1 MSDTKDLRARSASAA
16 KWSLATEI
24 IAKIISP
31 ISQLVLARLLAP
43 EAFGM
48 VATVTM
54 VVSFA
59 DMFADAGFQKYL
71 VQHSFRDKKD
81 LHANACSSSF
91 T

>member
-59 DMFADAGFQKYL
+59 DMFADAGFQKYRATQL
-71 VQHSFRDKKD
+71 PRQKRP
-81 LHANACSSSF
+81 ACQR
-91 T
+91 

>member
-1 MSDTKDLRARSASAA
+1 MSDTKDLRARSVSAA

-48 VATVTM
+48 VATVTW
-54 VVSFA
+54 
-59 DMFADAGFQKYL
+59 
-71 VQHSFRDKKD
+71 
-81 LHANACSSSF
+81 
-91 T
+91 

>member
-59 DMFADAGFQKYL
+59 DMFADAGFQSY
-71 VQHSFRDKKD
+71 R
-81 LHANACSSSF
+81 SSVAIDERGS
-91 T
+91 